1 MKAKASNGVT
11 TYRGPSDIDGRP
23 IMAILTGTNKPS
35 QNRKTADMLQLW
47 IMPTDSKPS
56 DAVKNG
62 DDVSVCGTCP
72 RRPSLA
78 KATGAKECYV
88 NVGQAPNG
96 IYNTSY
102 PTADNLDGVRQAP
115 VRLGAWGEPA
125 AIPYEVNARLIGYRS
140 KHFYNRRHTGYTHR
154 WREADPRYKQLLMA
168 SVDSPQEQAEA
179 SAKGF
184 RTFRVR
190 KDATVPVLPGEIICP
205 ASEEQ
210 ESILGKRRTTCDKC
224 LLCAGTS
231 RQAKNIVI
239 IEH

>member
-1 MKAKASNGVT
+1 MKAKTSNGVT

-23 IMAILTGTNKPS
+23 IMAILTGTNRPS

-47 IMPTDSKPS
+47 IMPTDSKPTE
-56 DAVKNG
+56 AIKNG

-72 RRPSLA
+72 HRPSLA

-96 IYNTSY
+96 IYGTSY

-125 AIPYEVNARLIGYRS
+125 AIPYEFNERLIG
-140 KHFYNRRHTGYTHR
+140 NRRHTGYTHR
-154 WREADPRYKQLLMA
+154 WREANPLYKNLLMA

-190 KDATVPVLPGEIICP
+190 KDATVPVLPGEIVCP
-205 ASEEQ
+205 ASEE
-210 ESILGKRRTTCDKC
+210 GGRRTTCAQC
-224 LLCAGTS
+224 LLCNGTTTK
-231 RQAKNIVI
+231 AKNIVI